1 MKTGISFL
9 GYKIYRLLLLT
20 ISQKSITE
28 WPIKQTNKWTR
39 KQDIEQVTDTVV
51 KAREK
56 NEAKTKSPQQQ
67 KTPEKAK
74 RFSHRDNLQ
83 LPIQENPVVWFCN
96 FWFHLN
102 VKSSTFI
109 SQLLCDLNSQL
120 DFKIHSTDYKQKEFD
135 VRIIQVVLHSDS
147 VVSCAHFPTFHAAI
161 EDSHLDTEGWGSEQY
176 CPNPISTRGMETV
189 ISWKDSTSV
198 SHMSCLLEQCF
209 CSFIVTKSLLFQSMT
224 FTIISLQSMT
234 ISGQ

>member
-56 NEAKTKSPQQQ
+56 NEAKNKSPQQQ

-96 FWFHLN
+96 FWFHPN
-102 VKSSTFI
+102 VKKQHVYFSALMWPKLSNGL
-109 SQLLCDLNSQL
+109 QNSQYRL
-120 DFKIHSTDYKQKEFD
+120 QTK
-135 VRIIQVVLHSDS
+135 RIRCLNNSGSSPLRFSGILCAFPHF
-147 VVSCAHFPTFHAAI
+147 SC
-161 EDSHLDTEGWGSEQY
+161 GYW
-176 CPNPISTRGMETV
+176 R
-189 ISWKDSTSV
+189 
-198 SHMSCLLEQCF
+198 
-209 CSFIVTKSLLFQSMT
+209 
-224 FTIISLQSMT
+224 
-234 ISGQ
+234 